1 MLGCRDGERPA
12 RSTSARTRFFAPKLI
27 RARSLRHRHSCAQ
40 DDDLAGKVAT
50 GGSIFSGFLFS
61 VAWAIFLSALLM
73 ANIDCIVWG
82 STWSKHHITNCS
94 YLNES
99 DISVDRAPDAL
110 VAGDY
115 FIPGIL
121 SSFGLILLNVV
132 SWEAVVDEG
141 SFGESAGA
149 CAKVW
154 ILCALIFLFAGFGLA
169 LWAIVTDFA
178 NNPHN
183 WHAAGICTFIQT
195 LLILISAFV
204 FRFSRRSGDH
214 AI

>member
-1 MLGCRDGERPA
+1 M
-12 RSTSARTRFFAPKLI
+12 
-27 RARSLRHRHSCAQ
+27 
-40 DDDLAGKVAT
+40 
-50 GGSIFSGFLFS
+50 
-61 VAWAIFLSALLM
+61 AWAIFLSALLM

-132 SWEAVVDEG
+132 SWEHWMAVP
-141 SFGESAGA
+141 
-149 CAKVW
+149 
-154 ILCALIFLFAGFGLA
+154 FLREVRGRSV
-169 LWAIVTDFA
+169 VTF
-178 NNPHN
+178 
-183 WHAAGICTFIQT
+183 
-195 LLILISAFV
+195 
-204 FRFSRRSGDH
+204 
-214 AI
+214 